1 MNTQEIWNC
10 EKTVTELLGVT
21 QPAWI
26 EYDLTAMDIASICN
40 GGCASGSYMPAVI
53 YWKANDTMANHGD
66 EVLDYIVEQ
75 LGELPAVPK
84 FESWR
89 GMACLFLST
98 AVELWAGSVMGQLE
112 ELELEEEEE
121 A

>member
-26 EYDLTAMDIASICN
+26 EYDLTAMDIASICQ
-40 GGCASGSYMPAVI
+40 GGCASGSYMPAVT
-53 YWKANDTMANHGD
+53 YYKANDTMATHGD
-66 EVLDYIVEQ
+66 EVLNYIVEQ

-89 GMACLFLST
+89 GMARLFLST
-98 AVELWAGSVMGQLE
+98 AVELWASDIMGQLE
-112 ELELEEEEE
+112 DLELEGE
-121 A
+121 AS